1 MWIDESKHKDILD
14 KVDDYGNRIKRLAIE
29 RRKYMD
35 SVMEEVSPYKIGD
48 EYVNVITRER
58 VKVVEIYR
66 MSSVGHG
73 DIFKDNSIS
82 DIHARF
88 DNGDNTSRY
97 GIEERNPYVKLS
109 DYENK
114 TDLYYK
120 KLEDLTRYK

>member
-66 MSSVGHG
+66 RSSVGHG

-97 GIEERNPYVKLS
+97 GYYDPYIRAS
-109 DYENK
+109 DYDNK
-114 TDLYYK
+114 TKEYYGK
-120 KLEDLTRYK
+120 IENYMRFG

>member
-1 MWIDESKHKDILD
+1 MYIFGFEDIFRR
-14 KVDDYGNRIKRLAIE
+14 VEDYNEKIE
-29 RRKYMD
+29 ALIAERTAYMN
-35 SVMEEVSPYKIGD
+35 SVMEKISPFNVGD
-48 EYVNVITRER
+48 KYVNIKTGERAKVIE
-58 VKVVEIYR
+58 VYR
-66 MSSVGHG
+66 MSSVGG
-73 DIFKDNSIS
+73 RVTYFDDSIF

-120 KLEDLTRYK
+120 KLEYLTRYK

>member
-1 MWIDESKHKDILD
+1 MYISGFKDIFE
-14 KVDDYGNRIKRLAIE
+14 KVEEYNKKIESLISERIL
-29 RRKYMD
+29 YMN
-35 SVMEEVSPYKIGD
+35 SVMERISPFKIGD
-48 EYVNVITRER
+48 EYVNVKTGER
-58 VKVVEIYR
+58 AKVIEVYR
-66 MSSVGHG
+66 MSSVGG
-73 DIFKDNSIS
+73 RGTYFDDSIF